1 MADTSLLGNE
11 IGILIWKSSNYW
23 QSRLRK
29 VLNPYNL
36 SLNEYFILQSI
47 NFLLNNKEIINQKEI
62 ASLIGI
68 DISVTSVTLKSLEY
82 KKYISRENM
91 QDNRKKTI
99 KMLKKGSE
107 IIKSI
112 YPLIVKEE
120 SIIFKKLNNET
131 FNFTNS
137 LKLLLGMKIR
147 IKVNKKN

>member
-1 MADTSLLGNE
+1 MADTSLSGNE

-23 QSRLRK
+23 QSSLRK

-47 NFLLNNKEIINQKEI
+47 NSLLNNKKIINQKEI

-68 DISVTSVTLKSLEY
+68 DISVTSVTLKSLEN

-107 IIKSI
+107 IIKST

-120 SIIFKKLNNET
+120 LNIFNKLNNET

-137 LKLLLGMKIR
+137 LKLLLGKKIR
-147 IKVNKKN
+147 IKVTKNN

>member
-1 MADTSLLGNE
+1 MADTSLSGNE

-23 QSRLRK
+23 QSSLRK

-47 NFLLNNKEIINQKEI
+47 NSLLNNKKIINQKEI

-68 DISVTSVTLKSLEY
+68 DISVTSVTLKSLEN

-99 KMLKKGSE
+99 KMLKKGNE
-107 IIKSI
+107 IIKST

-120 SIIFKKLNNET
+120 SIIFNKLNNET

-137 LKLLLGMKIR
+137 LKLLLGKKIR
-147 IKVNKKN
+147 IKVTKNN